1 MAYSETS
8 DTPPPRFQRGSSTV
22 DRLQDV
28 SFPLAVRGYDR
39 RSVDDFLAEVRA
51 LVADLESRQS
61 REDVVQNALDEVGV
75 QTAGILQRANATA
88 AELTARSQAEA
99 ESIIQ
104 AAERE
109 AEIVRR
115 DADIYSEQIVVDTRR
130 LWDQRQSLIEDIR
143 ALADE
148 VLGLS
153 DDALER
159 VKMPEPLARDDLEP
173 EPATSEDEFAG
184 PIGLSGEANG
194 PQPIDFDPVD
204 GGTEPYRVDSGEEET
219 AGDEAEA
226 YWLEPVAEDASAA
239 DEPGHTVELEA
250 LPGGAEDAGSESEPE
265 DSDPEPR
272 D

>member
-1 MAYSETS
+1 M
-8 DTPPPRFQRGSSTV
+8 
-22 DRLQDV
+22 
-28 SFPLAVRGYDR
+28 
-39 RSVDDFLAEVRA
+39 
-51 LVADLESRQS
+51 
-61 REDVVQNALDEVGV
+61 
-75 QTAGILQRANATA
+75 
-88 AELTARSQAEA
+88 
-99 ESIIQ
+99 
-104 AAERE
+104 
-109 AEIVRR
+109 RR

-130 LWDQRQSLIEDIR
+130 LWDQRQSLIEDLR

-173 EPATSEDEFAG
+173 GPATSEDQFAG
-184 PIGLSGEANG
+184 PIGVSGEANG
-194 PQPIDFDPVD
+194 PIDFDPVD

-226 YWLEPVAEDASAA
+226 YWLEPVAEDSSA
-239 DEPGHTVELEA
+239 DERGHTVELEA

>member
-1 MAYSETS
+1 M
-8 DTPPPRFQRGSSTV
+8 G
-22 DRLQDV
+22 
-28 SFPLAVRGYDR
+28 
-39 RSVDDFLAEVRA
+39 
-51 LVADLESRQS
+51 
-61 REDVVQNALDEVGV
+61 
-75 QTAGILQRANATA
+75 
-88 AELTARSQAEA
+88 
-99 ESIIQ
+99 
-104 AAERE
+104 E

-173 EPATSEDEFAG
+173 EPATSEDQFAG

-204 GGTEPYRVDSGEEET
+204 GETEPYRVDSGEDET

-250 LPGGAEDAGSESEPE
+250 LPGGAEDEGSESEPE

>member
-1 MAYSETS
+1 M
-8 DTPPPRFQRGSSTV
+8 
-22 DRLQDV
+22 
-28 SFPLAVRGYDR
+28 RGYDR

-88 AELTARSQAEA
+88 AELAARSQTEA
-99 ESIIQ
+99 DGIIQ

-109 AEIVRR
+109 AEMLRR
-115 DADIYSEQIVVDTRR
+115 DADIYSEQVVADTRR
-130 LWDQRQSLIEDIR
+130 LWDQRQGLIEDIR

-153 DDALER
+153 DDAIER
-159 VKMPEPLARDDLEP
+159 VKLPEPLAREDLEP
-173 EPATSEDEFAG
+173 GPATSEDQFAG
-184 PIGLSGEANG
+184 PIAVSGEANG
-194 PQPIDFDPVD
+194 PQPVDFDPVED
-204 GGTEPYRVDSGEEET
+204 AEPYRVDSGEDET
-219 AGDEAEA
+219 AGDEADA
-226 YWLEPVAEDASAA
+226 YWLEPVAEDPSVA

-250 LPGGAEDAGSESEPE
+250 LPGGAEEAPPEAADDEGPESEPA
-265 DSDPEPR
+265 DPDREPR